1 MNAQKYQTQK
11 IHLSED
17 PLLIF
22 NDFIMIPLNEE
33 QFLSTKIIPISILFD
48 QNQKFAMDISMRPIL
63 RKLSKQNY
71 SVNGGYF
78 LVVDENSQ
86 MTKMR
91 VGARVI
97 VFKGNATL
105 EPFKYAY
112 VNNINLDVLSQIDLK
127 RDLENY
133 NKLLDL
139 FKSEL
144 KLSKKSFE

>member
-22 NDFIMIPLNEE
+22 NEFIMIPLNEE
-33 QFLSTKIIPISILFD
+33 QFFSTKIIPISILFD

-91 VGARVI
+91 IGARVI

-105 EPFKYAY
+105 
-112 VNNINLDVLSQIDLK
+112 
-127 RDLENY
+127 
-133 NKLLDL
+133 
-139 FKSEL
+139 
-144 KLSKKSFE
+144 